1 MEDRKPR
8 MMQPKLIT
16 GIPEGYDG
24 PVREYAEKEL
34 WFATEAFRG
43 MLNAASIMQGNG
55 GGEGDPIGR
64 LINSKEGEM
73 LLHSFKQELCIYGP
87 GAWNHPD
94 MVQFWAKQ
102 GIFPWRTAS

>member
-1 MEDRKPR
+1 MVCDGSLRGDVERSFDYAGKWR
-8 MMQPKLIT
+8 
-16 GIPEGYDG
+16 GEGY
-24 PVREYAEKEL
+24 
-34 WFATEAFRG
+34 
-43 MLNAASIMQGNG
+43 
-55 GGEGDPIGR
+55 PIGR